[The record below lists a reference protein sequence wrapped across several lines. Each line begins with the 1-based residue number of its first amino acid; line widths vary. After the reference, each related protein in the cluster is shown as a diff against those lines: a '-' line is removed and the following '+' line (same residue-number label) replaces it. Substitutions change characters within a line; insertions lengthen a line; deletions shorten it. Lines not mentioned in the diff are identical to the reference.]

1 MKAIEYV
8 RFGEPDVLT
17 LIEKD
22 RPEPVAGKVRVKVT
36 AAGLNPI
43 DYKTRKGL
51 GFVADQIS
59 SQLNDNVGWVPGY
72 DMAGVID
79 AVGEG
84 CGDWRVGDRVM
95 GMIGFPLAGGACAE
109 YVITTPELLCIAPD
123 NIDLESAAGVP
134 LAALTAWQALFEV
147 GSINDG
153 DKVLIHAAA
162 GGVGH
167 FAVQLAK
174 SRGAYVIATASSHN
188 HDFLHAMGVDEAIDY
203 TKTDFVD
210 VCYGLDFVLDTMGG
224 DIGHWSLKV
233 LASQGQL
240 VTVPTVTAESII
252 KEGNKLGIKTAGLT
266 VHPDAACL
274 AEIVELIETDT
285 IKVNI
290 DKVYSL
296 KDAVQAHT
304 ELEKGHVRGKLVLKI
319 NDQK

>member
-1 MKAIEYV
+1 VKAIEYV
-8 RFGEPDVLT
+8 RFGEPEVLT
-17 LIEKD
+17 LTEKD
-22 RPEPVAGKVRVKVT
+22 RPEPAAGEIRVKVS

-51 GFVADQIS
+51 GFVAGQIS
-59 SQLNDNVGWVPGY
+59 AQLNDNNGWVPGY

-84 CGDWRVGDRVM
+84 CGDWHVGDRVM
-95 GMIGFPLAGGACAE
+95 GMIGFPLSAGACAE
-109 YVITTPELLCIAPD
+109 YVITTPELLCIVPD
-123 NIDLESAAGVP
+123 NLDLESAAGVP

-147 GSINDG
+147 GSINEG

-188 HDFLHAMGVDEAIDY
+188 HDFLHAIGVDEAIDY
-203 TKTDFVD
+203 TTTDFVD

-274 AEIVELIETDT
+274 AEIAELIETET
-285 IKVNI
+285 LNVHI
-290 DKVYSL
+290 DKVYSIE
-296 KDAVQAHT
+296 DAIQAHT
-304 ELEKGHVRGKLVLKI
+304 HIETGHVRGKLVLKT
-319 NDQK
+319 KG

>member
-1 MKAIEYV
+1 MKSIEYV
-8 RFGEPDVLT
+8 RFGDPEVLT
-17 LIEKD
+17 LTEKS
-22 RPEPVAGKVRVKVT
+22 RPEPVAGEVRVKVS
-36 AAGLNPI
+36 AVGLNPI

-51 GFVADQIS
+51 GFVAGQIS
-59 SQLNDNVGWVPGY
+59 DQLNNNIGWVPGY

-95 GMIGFPLAGGACAE
+95 GMIGFPLSAGACAE
-109 YVITTPELLCIAPD
+109 YVTTTPELLCIVPD
-123 NIDLESAAGVP
+123 NLDLESAAGVP

-147 GSINDG
+147 GSINEG

-174 SRGAYVIATASSHN
+174 SRGAYVIATASAHN
-188 HDFLHAMGVDEAIDY
+188 HDYLHSIGVDEAIDY

-266 VHPDAACL
+266 VHPDTDCL
-274 AEIVELIETDT
+274 AEIVELIETGT
-285 IKVNI
+285 IKVHI

-296 KDAVQAHT
+296 NDAAQAHT
-304 ELEKGHVRGKLVLKI
+304 QLETGHVRGKLVIKL
-319 NDQK
+319 ND

>member
-1 MKAIEYV
+1 VKAIEYV
-8 RFGEPDVLT
+8 RFGEPEVLT
-17 LIEKD
+17 LTEKD
-22 RPEPVAGKVRVKVT
+22 RPEPAAGEIRVKVS

-51 GFVADQIS
+51 GFVAGQIS
-59 SQLNDNVGWVPGY
+59 AQLNDNNGWVPGY
-72 DMAGVID
+72 DMAGGID
-79 AVGEG
+79 AAGEG
-84 CGDWRVGDRVM
+84 CGDWHVGDRVM
-95 GMIGFPLAGGACAE
+95 GMIGFPLSAGACAE
-109 YVITTPELLCIAPD
+109 YVITTPELLCIVPD
-123 NIDLESAAGVP
+123 NLDLESAAGVP

-147 GSINDG
+147 GSINEG

-188 HDFLHAMGVDEAIDY
+188 HDFLHAIGVDEAIDY
-203 TKTDFVD
+203 TTTDFVD

-274 AEIVELIETDT
+274 AEIAELIETET
-285 IKVNI
+285 LNVHI
-290 DKVYSL
+290 DKVYSIE
-296 KDAVQAHT
+296 DAIQAHT
-304 ELEKGHVRGKLVLKI
+304 HIETGHVRGKERGI
-319 NDQK
+319 D

>member
-8 RFGEPDVLT
+8 RFGEPEVLT
-17 LIEKD
+17 LREKD
-22 RPEPVAGKVRVKVT
+22 RPEPAAGEIRVKVT

-51 GFVADQIS
+51 GFVAGQIS
-59 SQLNDNVGWVPGY
+59 AQLNDNVAWVPGY

-84 CGDWRVGDRVM
+84 CGDWRVGDRVI

-109 YVITTPELLCIAPD
+109 YVVTTPELLCIAPD

-147 GSINDG
+147 GSINEG

-188 HDFLHAMGVDEAIDY
+188 HDFLHAIGVDEAIDY

-285 IKVNI
+285 IKVHI

-296 KDAVQAHT
+296 KDAFQAHT
-304 ELEKGHVRGKLVLKI
+304 ELEKSHVRGKLVLKI
-319 NDQK
+319 ND